1 MTFFNDAPVFTK
13 PTNPVVYLEYDTF
26 SNLNFTMRNDN
37 ATNISQSTVLA
48 DYNQWTSYVQTNND
62 EAETPMWVVNQ
73 AALGTWYGMNTA
85 EPWKQYLNVLYSMVN
100 VALGAD
106 TQDAWCFEQM
116 KVQYFLNTTS
126 IQQFLLPNLPPSQAV
141 LDAMLNDPWY
151 GLSNIA
157 NYVRW
162 NVLAPVP

>member
-48 DYNQWTSYVQTNND
+48 DYNQFTTYVQTNND

-106 TQDAWCFEQM
+106 TQDAWCF
-116 KVQYFLNTTS
+116 
-126 IQQFLLPNLPPSQAV
+126 
-141 LDAMLNDPWY
+141 
-151 GLSNIA
+151 
-157 NYVRW
+157 
-162 NVLAPVP
+162 

>member
-1 MTFFNDAPVFTK
+1 
-13 PTNPVVYLEYDTF
+13 
-26 SNLNFTMRNDN
+26 
-37 ATNISQSTVLA
+37 
-48 DYNQWTSYVQTNND
+48 
-62 EAETPMWVVNQ
+62 
-73 AALGTWYGMNTA
+73 
-85 EPWKQYLNVLYSMVN
+85 
-100 VALGAD
+100 
-106 TQDAWCFEQM
+106 M